1 MRLDRVTRILAPSL
15 ALAALAALLVLLG
28 LAVAGPAHAGTK
40 ATASPEVKAAASATA
55 KAAASPAAKT
65 QASPSGEPAIVLQRG
80 AEVQFGEDV
89 YVPAGTTTPSVVVF
103 GGDITVDGTV
113 TDAVVAFG
121 GDVTIRGTVGTST
134 VAFGGDVTVGPDAV
148 LGSDL
153 KTSDASLVLFGG
165 KLTQAPGAEIVG
177 QTQIFEGIDL
187 GGAFGWAAKGFLLNP
202 GGFSFIGWLVQT
214 AFCLVLALVITALL
228 PRQLRTVQQNVGRRP
243 WASLGWGALVF
254 FVVGPAVLLVLVIS
268 IIGLLLVLPYL
279 LCVLLAYFIA
289 TTGAAAFLAQ
299 RVLIGFG
306 GKENLMLAVTIGV
319 VGTTVI
325 SQIPVAGPLLMLVL
339 MVFGVGAAAIGAA
352 DWRRRRREAAVARA
366 AAAAQYAAAGGAVAQ
381 PSVINPM
388 VYTAPDV
395 PVGGGPAVAV
405 TVPQPA
411 VPAAVRRCRPSRR
424 ACPCSRRSR
433 LRRRPRFP
441 ARPLRKPLPRRPRS
455 PTSRADRGRAGRLRA
470 RILRTHQR
478 KGKHPGVRRS
488 RPQMRAVS
496 SPVRRRRRPPRDDTG
511 FGSVGL
517 AGIPDTKAV
526 VGRA

>member
-1 MRLDRVTRILAPSL
+1 M
-15 ALAALAALLVLLG
+15 
-28 LAVAGPAHAGTK
+28 
-40 ATASPEVKAAASATA
+40 
-55 KAAASPAAKT
+55 
-65 QASPSGEPAIVLQRG
+65 LQRG
-80 AEVQFGEDV
+80 AEVKFGEDV

-177 QTQIFEGIDL
+177 QTQTFEGIDL

-228 PRQLRTVQQNVGRRP
+228 PKQLRTVQQNVGRRP

-279 LCVLLAYFIA
+279 LCVLLAYFVA

-299 RVLIGFG
+299 RVLTGFG

-339 MVFGVGAAAIGAA
+339 MVFGIGAAAIGAA
-352 DWRRRRREAAVARA
+352 DWRRRRREAAAARA
-366 AAAAQYAAAGGAVAQ
+366 AAAAQYAARGRRGGAAVRHQPDGVHRPGRARGWRPGSRRQGPAAGGA
-381 PSVINPM
+381 
-388 VYTAPDV
+388 
-395 PVGGGPAVAV
+395 GGGSGDAGR
-405 TVPQPA
+405 
-411 VPAAVRRCRPSRR
+411 AAGRARAAAAAAAAAGRDSRR
-424 ACPCSRRSR
+424 GRSGRRSR
-433 LRRRPRFP
+433 GDHGRRPAER
-441 ARPLRKPLPRRPRS
+441 
-455 PTSRADRGRAGRLRA
+455 TGGGRADFG
-470 RILRTHQR
+470 
-478 KGKHPGVRRS
+478 PGS
-488 RPQMRAVS
+488 
-496 SPVRRRRRPPRDDTG
+496 
-511 FGSVGL
+511 
-517 AGIPDTKAV
+517 
-526 VGRA
+526 